1 MPTSPSRALLGQHRE
16 PRLSEAPSC
25 QVFKPVLLQSLNFKL
40 GRDCKVPEGRE
51 QERCLRGRG
60 PGGWALGA
68 RGLHPGPAQHGV
80 SAGNVLST
88 ASLCSPSRGSPHL
101 SSAQPPADSQ
111 VTGPTGRRPGVSI
124 CNVDYSHE
132 IFFRHTETRISA
144 WRREHNDINNISYH
158 LLNIHPQPS
167 SELRPFT
174 GSSISSHE
182 EMLLLF
188 LQVRRLR
195 LRKPLASGR
204 SQTWAWWSDSK
215 AHPHRL
221 CHHSEEE

>member
-1 MPTSPSRALLGQHRE
+1 MRSPKAGRRRDVSVAGDQEAGPRGLGASILAQASSACLLGMHSALPHSALR
-16 PRLSEAPSC
+16 
-25 QVFKPVLLQSLNFKL
+25 SL
-40 GRDCKVPEGRE
+40 
-51 QERCLRGRG
+51 
-60 PGGWALGA
+60 
-68 RGLHPGPAQHGV
+68 
-80 SAGNVLST
+80 
-88 ASLCSPSRGSPHL
+88 GSPHL

-111 VTGPTGRRPGVSI
+111 VTGPTGRRQGESI

-132 IFFRHTETRISA
+132 IFFKHTETRISA

-158 LLNIHPQPS
+158 LLNIHPLPS
-167 SELRPFT
+167 PVLRPFT
-174 GSSISSHE
+174 GSSKSSHE
-182 EMLLLF
+182 ETLLLF

-195 LRKPLASGR
+195 LRKPLANGR

>member
-1 MPTSPSRALLGQHRE
+1 MAGDQEAGPRGFEASILAHPSMLYLLVMYSALPHSAL
-16 PRLSEAPSC
+16 PS
-25 QVFKPVLLQSLNFKL
+25 L
-40 GRDCKVPEGRE
+40 
-51 QERCLRGRG
+51 
-60 PGGWALGA
+60 
-68 RGLHPGPAQHGV
+68 
-80 SAGNVLST
+80 
-88 ASLCSPSRGSPHL
+88 GSPHL

-111 VTGPTGRRPGVSI
+111 VTGPTGRRLAVSI
-124 CNVDYSHE
+124 CNIDYPHE
-132 IFFRHTETRISA
+132 IFFKHTENRISA

-158 LLNIHPQPS
+158 LLNIHPRPS
-167 SELRPFT
+167 SMLRPFT

-195 LRKPLASGR
+195 LRKPLARGR